1 MLLNAIA
8 ITHIPTLP
16 PSTPR
21 TLALLQEVSASN
33 AAFVKMI
40 GQPIPDTWRS
50 GVHFHA
56 VDVNVFSPGEVVVVS
71 RSNGTKTFGVV
82 EKTTSVRLHTARFC
96 LGALPCLFGV
106 R

>member
-1 MLLNAIA
+1 MRLLC
-8 ITHIPTLP
+8 HF
-16 PSTPR
+16 R
-21 TLALLQEVSASN
+21 ALRAVVPGDVRRRAASN